1 MFYLPMSRF
10 LHIFLFKDIVICS
23 KYNYIKIGIQEK
35 YDISLIKL
43 VSYSLITKFQISIEN
58 ISEDNVTMK

>member
-1 MFYLPMSRF
+1 MFKVQLYQ
-10 LHIFLFKDIVICS
+10 
-23 KYNYIKIGIQEK
+23 NWNQIQEK